1 MLIAIFSDIHGNREA
16 FEACLDD
23 AARLRAD
30 RTVLLGDY
38 VGYGADPAWV
48 VERVRGLVAAGAV
61 ALAGNHDRALDRG
74 DEAMNPMA
82 QAAIA
87 WTRMRLEA
95 SHRAFL
101 ASLPLTA
108 EDGERLYVHA
118 TAAAPESWDYV
129 TGAAAAERSM
139 RCTPARITLCGH
151 THVPALYHM
160 APDKPAVPFRPV
172 TGIGIPLLKQ
182 RRWLGVVGAVG
193 QPRDGDPAA
202 AYALFQAETAT
213 LTTMRVPYDVETA
226 ARKIL
231 AAGLPAR
238 LAARLHEGR

>member
-23 AARLRAD
+23 AARLRVD
-30 RTVLLGDY
+30 RIVLLGDY

-48 VERVRGLVAAGAV
+48 VERVRSLVAAGAL
-61 ALAGNHDRALDRG
+61 ALAGNHDRALDHG

-87 WTRMRLEA
+87 WTRTQLEA
-95 SHRAFL
+95 AQRAFL
-101 ASLPLTA
+101 AALPLPA
-108 EDGERLYVHA
+108 EEGERLYVHA
-118 TAAAPESWDYV
+118 TAAAPASWDYV

-160 APDKPAVPFRPV
+160 APGKPAVPFRPV
-172 TGIGIPLLKQ
+172 TGVGVPLLKQ

-202 AYALFQAETAT
+202 AYALLQAETAT
-213 LTTMRVPYDVETA
+213 LTTMRVAYDVETA
-226 ARKIL
+226 AGKIVD
-231 AAGLPAR
+231 AGLPPR
-238 LAARLHEGR
+238 LAARLYEGR